1 LGLQGDEILKVKDFA
16 MELFMN
22 QHPSP
27 GDFKTMASFS
37 SNQIPLD
44 QAPHKVYTLTQ
55 EQITNYHQDGFLIV
69 RGFFAVDEAEVLQ
82 RSLETDIHAYERGE
96 IRAQDNSGK
105 VYSIIYWTELGD
117 SLLGIFPRVSRMV
130 EGAEALLGEPCYHWH
145 SKICRKLPQS
155 GQVEWHQD
163 YGSWYH
169 DGCLTPQLISCAIAI
184 ESCTL
189 SNGCLQMLKGSH
201 RLGRMDV
208 TEMGNT
214 VGADPQRVKL
224 ALEHFELVNC
234 EMESGDAVFF
244 HSNVLHG
251 SPPNF
256 SDRSRAMMFCTYNVI
271 SNAPFIEEGQQHHY
285 YRPLHK
291 VPDTAIRDKAYQ
303 SIFDDRCE
311 VYKPDPKLD
320 RPYMNIHPISKQ

>member
-1 LGLQGDEILKVKDFA
+1 MVSVF
-16 MELFMN
+16 
-22 QHPSP
+22 
-27 GDFKTMASFS
+27 

-44 QAPHKVYTLTQ
+44 QAFHTVYSLTQ
-55 EQITNYHQDGFLIV
+55 EQIAQYHQDGFLIV
-69 RGFFAVDEAEVLQ
+69 RGLFAVDEVETLQ
-82 RSLETDIHAYERGE
+82 QSLETDIQSYERGE
-96 IRAQDNSGK
+96 IQAQDNSGK
-105 VYSIIYWTELGD
+105 VYRTELGD
-117 SLLGIFPRVSRMV
+117 SLLGLFPRISRMV

-145 SKICRKLPQS
+145 SKICRKLPHS

-169 DGCLTPQLISCAIAI
+169 DGCLSPQLISCAIAI
-184 ESCTL
+184 QPCAL

-208 TEMGNT
+208 IEMGNT

-224 ALEHFELVNC
+224 ALEQFELVNC

-251 SPPNF
+251 SPPNL
-256 SDRSRAMMFCTYNVI
+256 SDCSRAMMFCTYNAI
-271 SNAPFIEEGQQHHY
+271 SNAPFIEEGQQHHR

-291 VPDTAIRDKAYQ
+291 VSDTAIRDQAYQ
-303 SIFDDRCE
+303 STFDARSE

-320 RPYMNIHPISKQ
+320 RPYMNIHPIAKQ